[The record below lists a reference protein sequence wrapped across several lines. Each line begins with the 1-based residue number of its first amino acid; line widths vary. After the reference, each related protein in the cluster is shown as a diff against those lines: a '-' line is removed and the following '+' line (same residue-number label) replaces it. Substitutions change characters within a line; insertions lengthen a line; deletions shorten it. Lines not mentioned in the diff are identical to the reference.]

1 MIGEFFDPLV
11 LDGCVGD
18 GEAAGVGDLLD
29 GVVGGVAEADE
40 GAGGEDGGASDAGEA
55 VDGDALAV
63 VEFVG
68 ELVGEGADE
77 FACLGEAAVDDGE
90 VVEAEIKLVADFAFV
105 FEAGGFDVIGAEE

>member
-29 GVVGGVAEADE
+29 GVIGGVAEADE

-55 VDGDALAV
+55 VDGDAFAV
-63 VEFVG
+63 VDFVG
-68 ELVGEGADE
+68 ELVGEVADD
-77 FACLGEAAVDDGE
+77 LGGVGEAAVDDGE
-90 VVEAEIKLVADFAFV
+90 VVEAEIEFVAGFGFE
-105 FEAGGFDVIGAEE
+105 FEAGGFDVGWAKE